1 MSRLDEVKMPRT
13 ITYIFIAAF
22 VSVVGSFIGYQLWV
36 GSNTMPSP
44 IEGFAGPSRGSGVPD
59 CLRTS
64 SEGAA
69 LSAMLSSKGASA
81 EEGADDLRELNV
93 LLGKL
98 ACFKRDLMGAAGV
111 VQGTYKQ
118 PFYTS
123 HDMEPIAET
132 TARCFAKTIP
142 RRDLQLSLDKW
153 ADRGSLLVKRLCTAL
168 NLSDSELQKAN
179 GLFKQVVAD
188 ITDVSMTVCMKG
200 PVTIG
205 GNPGPR
211 MVQGYE
217 PTTVSLL
224 REYNGYY

>member
-1 MSRLDEVKMPRT
+1 MAMWEEVKIPRT
-13 ITYIFIAAF
+13 ITYVLIAAF
-22 VSVVGSFIGYQLWV
+22 VAVVGSFIGYQLWV

-44 IEGFAGPSRGSGVPD
+44 VEGFAGPSRGAGVPD

-64 SEGAA
+64 SEAAA
-69 LSAMLSSKGASA
+69 LSAMLSSKVASA
-81 EEGADDLRELNV
+81 EEGADDLRDLNV

-111 VQGTYKQ
+111 VEATYKQ

-142 RRDLQLSLDKW
+142 KRDLQLSLGKW
-153 ADRGSLLVKRLCTAL
+153 TERGSLLVKRLCTSL
-168 NLSDSELQKAN
+168 NLSDSDLQKAN
-179 GLFKQVVAD
+179 ALFKQVVAD

-200 PVTIG
+200 PVTVG

-217 PTTVSLL
+217 PAKLSLL